1 MLDAPNNIPDV
12 VIKRLPIYSR
22 ALVQILATGQRTV
35 SSNELAMA
43 TGSTA
48 AQIRR
53 DLSYF
58 GGFGKQG
65 KGYDVERLLA
75 AIREILNL
83 NEQWPVVLIGAGSLG
98 QAVARYG
105 GFAEQGFVVR
115 RVFDHNVERI
125 GMRINDLVVQDVR
138 EMAGLVRQEGILVAI
153 LAVPAG
159 AAQKVADDLAEAGV
173 KAILNYAPSTI
184 QVPDDVRVHDIDPVA
199 ALQSLTYYLSPSEG
213 HARGVSHRVS

>member
-22 ALVQILATGQRTV
+22 ALVQILATRQRTV

-115 RVFDHNVERI
+115 RVFDHNVDRI

-138 EMAGLVRQEGILVAI
+138 EMAELVRQEGILVAI

-159 AAQKVADDLAEAGV
+159 AAQKVADDLAKAGV

-199 ALQSLTYYLSPSEG
+199 ALQSLTYYLTPSEAQ
-213 HARGVSHRVS
+213 ARGVSHRVS